1 MSRLGRVL
9 ASCLWVAGCGDDA
22 KSEDAKSAESKTES
36 KTESKSEG
44 EDDPKVAATAPDRRL
59 TVSPAE
65 RGPLIGHFRL
75 GSIDTIVGKVRK
87 QMTPPGLA
95 LFVSSS
101 TLRSALAKDADEP
114 IQKATLEHVAFDKPI
129 LCGIAD
135 PMKYAEP
142 AACALGYSGG
152 AEQLAKDLALEMKTA
167 KAEGHVAHLV
177 SDGGEHVYLDD
188 QDGFVFVSPEAE
200 LFGEVGE
207 AVVALAKSPGRD
219 LEFALYPSVLSTT
232 YGPLLRQTL
241 SDVAEGRGSGKE
253 IRREVEGRL
262 REMGVSDLSDLDD
275 LLDDL
280 DDLSPE
286 DAKEAL
292 AAVDELIPILDEVDT
307 AGLGVDIEA
316 AGLVL
321 SAWYDA
327 TTGSKLQAERLGGPK
342 VDRDWASTLPAES
355 LFAGASVDVEDEDED
370 IDQVDET
377 WSEIISEVVAELYE
391 EYTGNPRAF
400 IEPELAEFRKARDEL
415 YGPRTAWSIY
425 TGDGGGS
432 LVLIRELDTGK
443 SGRKAWKEWATRFGA
458 ERILGKDASRYVT
471 WSLTPDAANVG
482 GVPIDRWSITI
493 TEETGRELES
503 DLFMASVGRYLIDN
517 GGFSLHVDRFEKDGR
532 ASFVFAPVKSEAF
545 VEAAIEAQA
554 SKKALAGVDEILGRG
569 AHPLSFWGFD
579 LAKIFTVA
587 KTAAKDEVPEMLR
600 SATIGSDLADLY
612 GVTYLRPDGGAAEL
626 VVSQGLIDQLVV
638 AAKP

>member
-1 MSRLGRVL
+1 MRRLGRVL

-22 KSEDAKSAESKTES
+22 KSEDSKPAEGTS
-36 KTESKSEG
+36 ESKS
-44 EDDPKVAATAPDRRL
+44 DDAETKVAATAPDRRL
-59 TVSPAE
+59 TVSPDD

-75 GSIDTIVGKVRK
+75 GAIDSIVGKVRK
-87 QMTPPGLA
+87 QMTPPGLS
-95 LFVSSS
+95 LFVS
-101 TLRSALAKDADEP
+101 TSALKSALTKEADKP
-114 IQKATLEHVAFDKPI
+114 IQKATLEHFAFDKPVF
-129 LCGIAD
+129 CGLAD

-152 AEQLAKDLALEMKTA
+152 AEQLAEDLALEMTTA

-177 SDGGEHVYLDD
+177 SDEGKHVYLDD
-188 QDGFVFVSPEAE
+188 QDGFVFVSPEPE
-200 LFGEVGE
+200 LFGEVGKT
-207 AVVALAKSPGRD
+207 VVALAKSPGRD
-219 LEFALYPSVLSTT
+219 LEFALYPSVLTKT
-232 YGPLLRQTL
+232 YAPLLRKTL

-262 REMGVSDLSDLDD
+262 REMGVVDLSDLEN

-292 AAVDELIPILDEVDT
+292 DAVDVLIPLLDEVDT
-307 AGLGVDIEA
+307 AGLGVDLEP

-327 TTGSKLQAERLGGPK
+327 TTGSKLQAERHRGPK
-342 VDRDWASTLPAES
+342 VDPDWASTLPAES

-377 WSEIISEVVAELYE
+377 WSEIISELIAELYE

-400 IEPELAEFRKARDEL
+400 IEPELAEFRRARDEL

-425 TGDGGGS
+425 TGDGGGAV
-432 LVLIRELDTGK
+432 VLIRELDAGK
-443 SGRKAWKEWATRFGA
+443 SGRKAWKDWATRFGA

-471 WSLTPDAANVG
+471 WSLTPDAASVG

-503 DLFMASVGRYLIDN
+503 DLFLASVGQYLIDH

-554 SKKALAGVDEILGRG
+554 SKKVLAGVDEILGRG
-569 AHPLSFWGFD
+569 THPLSFWGFD
-579 LAKIFTVA
+579 LAKISVVA
-587 KTAAKDEVPEMLR
+587 KDAAKEEVPEMLR
-600 SATIGSDLADLY
+600 KATIGTDLADLY
-612 GVTYLRPDGGAAEL
+612 GVTYLRTDGGAAEL
-626 VVSQGLIDQLVV
+626 VVSQGLIDQLVA